1 MDNISEQLFAKI
13 RGRFPSVTLGDEQ
26 GVGTDEPKLARYFDF
41 DYKVGEDS
49 LGKVSIS
56 LTEKEIAIMYNNT
69 FISEPPDSIKKE
81 WYDFLKEIRVFSKR
95 NMLNFDTRD
104 ITKSNLDKR
113 FAVPLADIMPP
124 EVPPPRPN
132 PSLSDP
138 CNKTKITSAIAKTS

>member
-26 GVGTDEPKLARYFDF
+26 GVVTDEPKLARYFDF

-69 FISEPPDSIKKE
+69 FISEQPDSIKKE

-113 FAVPLADIMPP
+113 DYAHLT
-124 EVPPPRPN
+124 
-132 PSLSDP
+132 
-138 CNKTKITSAIAKTS
+138 KTAGEKTMSESKMYGTSRTS